1 MENLHTWLPFS
12 VPWRGFWK
20 PWEGFAT
27 SWGMKLNCSYNAWN
41 WNSMFP
47 NVSGWIP
54 HLGSFRTSLHLTT
67 SPAHCLA
74 GVLRSL
80 PYATPLLEIN
90 LTYWLVSFYG
100 YSHQPS
106 LTWNILDLVP
116 PLMRATSYGT
126 LYQSRLIRSAWA
138 VPRYQPCL
146 SAEHTDLR
154 LPRDAVPESKFFL
167 IHRFYCKGQLRL
179 WIQLLYPSCNL
190 GSLVVQHT
198 CIEELLQEIDCVNK
212 LNKTLM

>member
-1 MENLHTWLPFS
+1 MRDETELLIQCLKL
-12 VPWRGFWK
+12 GF
-20 PWEGFAT
+20 
-27 SWGMKLNCSYNAWN
+27 Y
-41 WNSMFP
+41 
-47 NVSGWIP
+47 VSNDEWVD
-54 HLGSFRTSLHLTT
+54 HQGSFRTSSSDLT

-80 PYATPLLEIN
+80 PFTPLLEIN

-138 VPRYQPCL
+138 VPRYQPYHE
-146 SAEHTDLR
+146 SARTH
-154 LPRDAVPESKFFL
+154 
-167 IHRFYCKGQLRL
+167 
-179 WIQLLYPSCNL
+179 
-190 GSLVVQHT
+190 
-198 CIEELLQEIDCVNK
+198 
-212 LNKTLM
+212 